1 MSLRC
6 RKRIK
11 EVFGW
16 VKTTAGLAQLKLRR
30 LVKAAFTFALVAQN
44 IIRLPKTGIGNAD
57 GWSIIAPG
65 LNCPAAC

>member
-44 IIRLPKTGIGNAD
+44 IIRLPKLIGSTGEVRLEGNQ
-57 GWSIIAPG
+57 
-65 LNCPAAC
+65 